1 MKKKISELIAGYMSK
16 HADDQEKI
24 SEFSNFIDTFFEDMD
39 EELIDVKEAFY
50 DELNEEGCASN
61 GVAVKAV
68 QRFIDEF

>member
-50 DELNEEGCASN
+50 DELKDMTEEITDDMIHDIVDN
-61 GVAVKAV
+61 L
-68 QRFIDEF
+68 RH